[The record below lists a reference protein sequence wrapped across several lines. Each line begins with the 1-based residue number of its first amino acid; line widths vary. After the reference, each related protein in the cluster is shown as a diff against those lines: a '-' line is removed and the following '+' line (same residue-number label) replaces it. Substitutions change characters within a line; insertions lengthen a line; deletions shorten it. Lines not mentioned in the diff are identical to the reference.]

1 MVGGLS
7 FVMTIITLSYLSFY
21 QVKYT
26 ICSNLFVI
34 GLLGL
39 LAYEL
44 GSLIHMRMMGI
55 INSKL
60 IGIFLI
66 LFSTIWHL
74 LLKTLSI
81 G

>member
-1 MVGGLS
+1 MEGLS

-55 INSKL
+55 INSEL

-66 LFSTIWHL
+66 LFSTLWHL